1 MDKMSEGCQ
10 VYVFRAR
17 VSPLHPLQVLDVP
30 AGQQDVLPAEE
41 LLRHPG
47 GQGQGLPERARR
59 LPHLGHPHLTG
70 TLELFSICDMYDTC
84 FL

>member
-1 MDKMSEGCQ
+1 MDEMSEGCL

-17 VSPLHPLQVLDVP
+17 VPPLHPLQVLDVP

-59 LPHLGHPHLTG
+59 LPHLGHPHLTR
-70 TLELFSICDMYDTC
+70 TSELFSICMCDTC